1 MFVLTAKITIGK
13 ATFKFVND
21 VVIKKSIHSI
31 EQSAVIKLPLSG
43 VVKSDTG
50 SVKKVN
56 IADQIKSGDNV
67 EIQLG
72 YDGKLKTEFKGQVY
86 RINYKNLLEV
96 ECDNVYSIRHNTVA
110 KTWSQI
116 TLKDLLNE
124 VLTGVTLYDKMPQ
137 ITLYNVAYK
146 YKSILWMLE
155 DLRTKYNLS
164 IFFLEDGSL
173 YAGLT
178 YGYSNGNV
186 KLNLRKNVIN
196 PDELKWI
203 DAADVKLKI
212 KAIDYTRDGKK
223 IEAEV
228 GDKDGEIRTISLYNV
243 ADKASLEKLASAEME
258 KYKYSGYRGQ
268 LTSFL
273 IPQITPC
280 MNADL
285 TDPTFPS
292 RGGSYYVESVE
303 TRYGLGGGR
312 RISTLGIKVL

>member
-1 MFVLTAKITIGK
+1 MKSLERVRNTLAGRPVDHLAAQPMSMIFSAK
-13 ATFKFVND
+13 N
-21 VVIKKSIHSI
+21 
-31 EQSAVIKLPLSG
+31 
-43 VVKSDTG
+43 
-50 SVKKVN
+50 
-56 IADQIKSGDNV
+56 
-67 EIQLG
+67 
-72 YDGKLKTEFKGQVY
+72 
-86 RINYKNLLEV
+86 
-96 ECDNVYSIRHNTVA
+96 
-110 KTWSQI
+110 
-116 TLKDLLNE
+116 
-124 VLTGVTLYDKMPQ
+124 
-137 ITLYNVAYK
+137 
-146 YKSILWMLE
+146 
-155 DLRTKYNLS
+155 
-164 IFFLEDGSL
+164 
-173 YAGLT
+173 AGIP
-178 YGYSNGNV
+178 Y
-186 KLNLRKNVIN
+186 
-196 PDELKWI
+196 
-203 DAADVKLKI
+203 
-212 KAIDYTRDGKK
+212 IDYTRDGKK